1 MAKGNDGNYLQHSVE
16 VAVATHL
23 VEGRDGIHVALSHG
37 MAPFE
42 SFGDRSPGTADDL
55 LKGALQAARGPS
67 VASESPLVAAYRA
80 TASSPDHYPN
90 SAELLR
96 AVVGAG
102 GLSGGI
108 TEVELLKYAALQEAW
123 GGTAVVAGNASWRS
137 EVGPGGALSA
147 PARPDVPWL
156 FSMDPMTYKEA
167 GEVDDCNLHRA
178 DLERLTAVLES
189 YASSSVP
196 GVALL
201 FVYNMW
207 PVEVR
212 RQFWEFA
219 SELARGTGLA
229 LVGRGLRH
237 RGGSRNLAAILYP
250 PSLEVADWLPEGL
263 DVEPL
268 QGG

>member
-1 MAKGNDGNYLQHSVE
+1 
-16 VAVATHL
+16 
-23 VEGRDGIHVALSHG
+23 
-37 MAPFE
+37 
-42 SFGDRSPGTADDL
+42 
-55 LKGALQAARGPS
+55 
-67 VASESPLVAAYRA
+67 
-80 TASSPDHYPN
+80 
-90 SAELLR
+90 
-96 AVVGAG
+96 
-102 GLSGGI
+102 
-108 TEVELLKYAALQEAW
+108 
-123 GGTAVVAGNASWRS
+123 
-137 EVGPGGALSA
+137 
-147 PARPDVPWL
+147 
-156 FSMDPMTYKEA
+156 MDPMTYKEA

-237 RGGSRNLAAILYP
+237 RGAWQSGCHPLPTVSGGGRLAARGPRRRAIARRVMRRSREDFVAALENRMGAVAPLEVDYIDVNAGELHRAVGGYPGPGHNMPGCCAVMKAAMKVGDVVLGGP
-250 PSLEVADWLPEGL
+250 PSGIGEL
-263 DVEPL
+263 
-268 QGG
+268 